1 LNVSVIIKKSTMKLK
16 RNIAISESGF
26 LFDPTGGESYSLN
39 EQGLEI
45 LNLLKDKKS
54 NEEIAAFMTDNYD
67 IESDDFEKYY
77 FDFLGMLKQYQL
89 LEDDDQN

>member
-1 LNVSVIIKKSTMKLK
+1 MRLK

-45 LNLLKDKKS
+45 INLLKEKKS
-54 NEEIAAFMTDNYD
+54 NEEIAAFMSDNYD

>member
-1 LNVSVIIKKSTMKLK
+1 MRLK

-39 EQGLEI
+39 EQALEI
-45 LNLLKDKKS
+45 FNLLREKKT
-54 NEEIAAFMTDNYD
+54 NEEISAFMTDTYD
-67 IESDDFEKYY
+67 IEADDFEKYY
-77 FDFLGMLKQYQL
+77 FDFLGMLKQYRL

>member
-1 LNVSVIIKKSTMKLK
+1 MRLK

-45 LNLLKDKKS
+45 INLLKEKKT
-54 NEEIAAFMTDNYD
+54 NEEIAAFMTDSYE
-67 IESDDFEKYY
+67 IGPDDFEKYY

>member
-1 LNVSVIIKKSTMKLK
+1 MRLK

-39 EQGLEI
+39 EQALEI
-45 LNLLKDKKS
+45 FNLLREKKT
-54 NEEIAAFMTDNYD
+54 NEEISAFMTDIYD
-67 IESDDFEKYY
+67 IEADDFEKYY
-77 FDFLGMLKQYQL
+77 FDFLGMLKQYRL

>member
-1 LNVSVIIKKSTMKLK
+1 MRLK

-45 LNLLKDKKS
+45 LNLLKEKKS
-54 NEEIAAFMTDNYD
+54 NKEISKYMTDTYD
-67 IESDDFEKYY
+67 IASDDFEKYY
-77 FDFLGMLKQYQL
+77 FDFLGTLKQYQL
-89 LEDDDQN
+89 LEEDEQNQIKNSRNRP

>member
-1 LNVSVIIKKSTMKLK
+1 MKLK

-45 LNLLKDKKS
+45 LNLLKERKS
-54 NEEIAAFMTDNYD
+54 NEEIARYMTDNYD
-67 IESDDFEKYY
+67 IASDDFEKYY
-77 FDFLGMLKQYQL
+77 FDFLGMLKQYRL
-89 LEDDDQN
+89 LEEDEQN

>member
-1 LNVSVIIKKSTMKLK
+1 MKLK

-39 EQGLEI
+39 EQALEI
-45 LNLLKDKKS
+45 FNLLREKKT
-54 NEEIAAFMTDNYD
+54 NEEISAFMTDTYD
-67 IESDDFEKYY
+67 IEADDFEKYY
-77 FDFLGMLKQYQL
+77 FDFLGMLKQYRL